1 MSPPHAV
8 KPSASGRS
16 DGKAQEGLRGGSL
29 VGGERT

>member
-1 MSPPHAV
+1 ML
-8 KPSASGRS
+8 KTSAMGRS